1 MSDGINAMK
10 SIDRKMMFNIIERD
24 EGPYTAYR
32 SGTVCEVGQL
42 KNNLLSSIDD
52 DSLNLATA
60 VSEEILRIGLYST
73 DIAELGM
80 DYLLANEI
88 SFEIR

>member
-1 MSDGINAMK
+1 MSCFYSGNIEAMNA
-10 SIDRKMMFNIIERD
+10 IIEKKK
-24 EGPYTAYR
+24 
-32 SGTVCEVGQL
+32 EVGQL

-80 DYLLANEI
+80 DYLLANET